1 MISVDDQRRDNV
13 KIMGQKVRKGNYDC
27 KIKSFGN
34 AGEE

>member
-1 MISVDDQRRDNV
+1 V